1 MKDEI
6 IDYLLRH
13 QLINPSQHGFM
24 PNKSCATNLL
34 EFLEKITDLFDN
46 SIPVDVV
53 FLDFSKAFDKVPHK
67 RLLAKMESLG
77 IRRNLLRWTESW
89 LKDRK
94 QRTVLN
100 GTCSNWSKVIS
111 GVPQGSV
118 LGPLLFVIFINDI
131 DNFTRN
137 ISIMLKF
144 ADDTKLGNVAS
155 GVGDCE
161 NLQQTINELLVWAE
175 TWCMKFNTAKC
186 KVLHL
191 GRTNS
196 HHIYNM
202 NGTDLISINKERYWS
217 LNE

>member
-53 FLDFSKAFDKVPHK
+53 ILDFSKAFDKVPHK

>member
-53 FLDFSKAFDKVPHK
+53 FLDFSKVFDKVPHK

-77 IRRNLLRWTESW
+77 IRGNLLRWTESW

-175 TWCMKFNTAKC
+175 TWCMKFNIAKC

-202 NGTDLISINKERYWS
+202 NGTDLISINKERES
-217 LNE
+217 

>member
-53 FLDFSKAFDKVPHK
+53 ILDFSKAFDKVPHK

-77 IRRNLLRWTESW
+77 IRGNLLRWTESW